1 MISKEKWAEIIND
14 FHEKELPDIIE
25 REIEIPLEIPINRS
39 ISIIGPRRS
48 GKTYEMFSLIR
59 KLMGSIDGE
68 QILYINFERA
78 DLELTNENELILL
91 KEAFYELYP
100 ENKKKEVW
108 FFLDEIQN
116 VPYWEKFVRTILDQ
130 DIKVYLSGSSSKSLS
145 KEIATSMRGRNLTYN
160 VFPFSFREYLLFNK
174 IENKKFFSS
183 SEKARIINLLR
194 EYMKFGGYPEAI
206 IYEKEK
212 EKILT
217 EIKETTIYKDV
228 IDREKIRNTKVLKLL
243 INALINSKEFSVH
256 KFYNFLKSQ
265 GLKVSKNALYKYL
278 EALQDVFFVF
288 LLRKFSY
295 SYKKAEQSIPK
306 VYFVDNGLLTVSGIE
321 DKGRLMENLVF
332 IELLRK
338 NLDISYYQSIN
349 EEVDFVIKEKKKVRQ
364 LIQVC
369 YDISNFNTKERE
381 IKGLIKA
388 SKELKCNN
396 FLIITWSYES
406 EIKKDNKN
414 IKFIPLWRWLLA

>member
-25 REIEIPLEIPINRS
+25 REIEILLEIPINRS